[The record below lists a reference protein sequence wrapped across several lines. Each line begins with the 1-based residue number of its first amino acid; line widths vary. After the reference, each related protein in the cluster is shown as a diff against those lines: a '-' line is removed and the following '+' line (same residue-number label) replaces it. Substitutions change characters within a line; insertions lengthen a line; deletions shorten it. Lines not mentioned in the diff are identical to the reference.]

1 LNLTRVDGAG
11 NTFLLADLRELPGAD
26 HTRAVEDLQRGAA
39 ERCAAAGVD
48 GLLLVGPGENDADAS
63 MVVVNRDGSRP
74 EMCGNGL
81 RCVAAFLARRGGPA
95 SLTIATDAGHLA
107 CEIALRDG
115 ETTDVRI
122 AMGPATLRDER
133 QPVSAGGRMF
143 ETVLIGNPHAVHFV
157 APGEDPEALAVQL
170 GPAIERDP
178 AYAPE
183 RTNVEFA
190 RVEPD
195 GSLRLAVWER
205 GVGLTAACGTGACA
219 AAVAAV
225 RTGRAPADRDLEVV
239 LTGGTLTVHVPLDP
253 TRSVVL
259 TGPAREMAP
268 GS

>member
-26 HTRAVEDLQRGAA
+26 HARAVEDLQRGAA
-39 ERCAAAGVD
+39 RRCAAAGVD

-133 QPVSAGGRMF
+133 
-143 ETVLIGNPHAVHFV
+143 
-157 APGEDPEALAVQL
+157 LAVQL

-225 RTGRAPADRDLEVV
+225 RTGRASADRDLEVV
-239 LTGGTLTVHVPLDP
+239 QTGGTLTVHVPLDP